1 MGAFLSASAN
11 PHLAVKERRRSSLDG
26 TKQTAVKIAKDMKRL
41 TTAAAKLKL
50 KSKARPVTIVK
61 SVSADAI
68 LEEKKEQQ
76 QPVVN
81 HLIKPEPKPEP
92 IPVPAIQRETR
103 SAYKLS
109 DLCVAL
115 GHYIQRKNAHLTN
128 PSETIQWFRVA
139 DRALQLNGWT
149 LSSFICESHIV
160 FTYVLMR
167 KALEMFECKNL
178 LDIKQLFFMCLYISY
193 TYNANEISYP
203 LKPFLVYKDRVSF
216 WDNCISLSMCMTEEM
231 LELNQDHV
239 HYCKVLRELRVHTAS
254 STKH

>member
-26 TKQTAVKIAKDMKRL
+26 TKQTAVKIAKDMKKL

-50 KSKARPVTIVK
+50 KSKGRSATIVK

-68 LEEKKEQQ
+68 LEEQKEQQ
-76 QPVVN
+76 QPILARTIN
-81 HLIKPEPKPEP
+81 PEPRPEP
-92 IPVPAIQRETR
+92 LPEPAIQKETR
-103 SAYKLS
+103 YAYKLS
-109 DLCVAL
+109 DLCIAL
-115 GHYIQRKNAHLTN
+115 GHYIQRKNALLTN
-128 PSETIQWFRVA
+128 PAEAIHWLRIA

-167 KALEMFECKNL
+167 KALDMFECKNL

-216 WDNCISLSMCMTEEM
+216 WDNCISLSMCMTGEM

-239 HYCKVLRELRVHTAS
+239 YYCKVLRELRVHAPSTA
-254 STKH
+254 KH

>member
-11 PHLAVKERRRSSLDG
+11 PHLAVKERRSSLDG

-76 QPVVN
+76 PVVN
-81 HLIKPEPKPEP
+81 HLIKPEPTPEP
-92 IPVPAIQRETR
+92 IPAPAIQRETR

-178 LDIKQLFFMCLYISY
+178 LDIKQLFFI
-193 TYNANEISYP
+193 TP
-203 LKPFLVYKDRVSF
+203 
-216 WDNCISLSMCMTEEM
+216 
-231 LELNQDHV
+231 
-239 HYCKVLRELRVHTAS
+239 
-254 STKH
+254 